1 MLPHSLAQKRG
12 QRRNGTM
19 KKRTIPKALIRQCTR
34 AICKASL
41 LCAASELKAARILPM
56 SKKSNNLLWFPEFI
70 FKVMVT
76 GYYPVAVVPRLVPT
90 MME

>member
-19 KKRTIPKALIRQCTR
+19 KNRAIPKALIRQCTR

-56 SKKSNNLLWFPEFI
+56 SKKSSNLFGFSDFVL
-70 FKVMVT
+70 KVMLA
-76 GYYPVAVVPRLVPT
+76 GCYPVAVVPRLVPT